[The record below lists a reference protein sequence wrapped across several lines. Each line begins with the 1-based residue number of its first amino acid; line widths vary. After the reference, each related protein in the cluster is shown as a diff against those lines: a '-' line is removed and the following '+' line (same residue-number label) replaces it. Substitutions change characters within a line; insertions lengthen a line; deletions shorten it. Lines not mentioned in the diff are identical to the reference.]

1 MALRH
6 LVTTI
11 PVLAVLA
18 AASPA
23 DTRAAAQVGLL
34 SCDLSAGIGLILMQR
49 QSMTC
54 TFRRTGGGPVER
66 YTGTI
71 NEYGIELGGVARGH
85 LVWAVAAETQGI
97 PAGAL
102 AGTYAGVAAD
112 AAFGPGAGASVLI
125 GGTGRAFSLQPVSV
139 EGQVGVNLALGLSEL
154 ELQPAQ

>member
-6 LVTTI
+6 LVTTA
-11 PVLAVLA
+11 PVLAILI
-18 AASPA
+18 ASTPA

-34 SCDLSAGIGLILMQR
+34 SCDLSAGIGLILMQK
-49 QSMTC
+49 QSMIC
-54 TFRRTGGGPVER
+54 SFRRTGGGPVER

-112 AAFGPGAGASVLI
+112 AALGPGVGASALI

-139 EGQVGVNLALGLSEL
+139 EGEVGVNIAAGIRTIEL
-154 ELQPAQ
+154 RPAI

>member
-6 LVTTI
+6 LVTTA
-11 PVLAVLA
+11 PVLAILI
-18 AASPA
+18 ASTPA

-34 SCDLSAGIGLILMQR
+34 SCDLSAGVGLILMQK
-49 QSMTC
+49 QSMIC
-54 TFRRTGGGPVER
+54 SFRRTGGGPVER

-112 AAFGPGAGASVLI
+112 AALGPGAGASALI

-139 EGQVGVNLALGLSEL
+139 EGEVGVNIAAGIRTIEL
-154 ELQPAQ
+154 RPAI